1 MVPLLHLSQV
11 IPDLTSRV
19 ERLEEELRQ
28 AREEAVTTHNAS
40 QSKFTLPHDTH
51 TIHAQY
57 IHRTLHTQ
65 YTHITHTAR
74 CTHNTHTLHTQ
85 YTHNTHTIHT
95 QYTHNTH
102 TIHTHSHNARSVHLH
117 RRSPR
122 RSNKTRC

>member
-74 CTHNTHTLHTQ
+74 CTHNTHSQ
-85 YTHNTHTIHT
+85 YTHNTLYAAHSIHTLNTHTIHT
-95 QYTHNTH
+95 PHAAHSIHTQYT
-102 TIHTHSHNARSVHLH
+102 IVERYV
-117 RRSPR
+117 
-122 RSNKTRC
+122 SNVF